1 MRSLLTLKLCDMKKI
16 FAAGTALLFSAILMG
31 QNVGINTDGSTPDAS
46 AILHIKSS
54 NKGLLIPSMNATQ
67 RTSIVL
73 PATGLMVYQT
83 DGNTGFY
90 YNNGTPASPSW
101 LMLTTPNASWQTT
114 GNSGIN
120 AVSNFI
126 GTTDVN
132 PLIFRSN
139 NTERMQ
145 IRAAGQTLING
156 TILKSSMNALEVL
169 GAGVAGS
176 TNALL
181 SYPVNGYS
189 SGPYAGVYGENTGS
203 GQGIWGTNTST
214 GSGVYG
220 SNSSTGFGVYGISSG
235 GIGVYGE
242 SNNINFPGARGLHQN
257 VNGTGVL
264 GSGNNLATITLHGA
278 GSGLAGNGFYVGTYS
293 VATNAADGIGIVG
306 LGNGM
311 TTFNNVGGGAGVLAQ
326 GQNFGIT
333 AYVSTG
339 GAAITNGKW
348 AGYFDYLPSGNG
360 YAYIGG
366 RTSNIDYAILSSGV
380 KSTMI
385 PDEEGQNRV
394 MYCTE
399 APEVLFQDIGTAQL
413 VKGRAHIDLDPLLA
427 RNIYVS
433 PEKPM
438 KVFIQLEGDCK
449 GVYVTNKTATGFDVI
464 ELDGGVSN
472 TSFSYQ
478 VIANRANATDPNGK
492 VISRY
497 ADVRFPVG
505 PGRQKTADSK
515 VLNPAPVI
523 IEVPAVIIPGRQ

>member
-1 MRSLLTLKLCDMKKI
+1 MKKI
-16 FAAGTALLFSAILMG
+16 FTAAIGLLFSATLVA

-46 AILHIKSS
+46 AMLHIKSS
-54 NKGLLIPSMNATQ
+54 NSGLLIPSMNAAQ
-67 RTSIVL
+67 RTAIVL
-73 PATGLMVYQT
+73 PATGLLVYQT
-83 DGNTGFY
+83 DGSTGFY
-90 YNNGTPASPSW
+90 YNTGTPASPNW
-101 LMLTTPNASWQTT
+101 LLLTTANASWQTT
-114 GNSGIN
+114 GNSAIN
-120 AVSNFI
+120 PVTNFI

-132 PLIFRSN
+132 ALLFRTN

-156 TILKSSMNALEVL
+156 TILKSSQNALEVL

-176 TNALL
+176 TTAL

-189 SGPYAGVYGENTGS
+189 SGAFAGVYGENTGA
-203 GQGIWGTNTST
+203 GQGVWGGNTST
-214 GSGVYG
+214 GAGVYG
-220 SNSSTGFGVYGISSG
+220 SNSSTGFGVRGISFG

-242 SNNINFPGARGLHQN
+242 GSTATFPAVRGLHQN

-264 GSGNNLATITLHGA
+264 GSGNNLTTITLYGA
-278 GSGLAGNGFYVGTYS
+278 GSGLAGNGVNMGTYS
-293 VATNAADGIGIVG
+293 VATDATNGIGIVG
-306 LGNGM
+306 LGNGF
-311 TTFNNVGGGAGVLAQ
+311 TTFNNVGGGAGVIAQ

-333 AYVSTG
+333 AYASTA
-339 GAAITNGKW
+339 GAAIVNGKW
-348 AGYFDYLPSGNG
+348 AGYFDYLPSANG

-366 RTSNIDYAILSSGV
+366 RTSNVDYAILSGGV
-380 KSTMI
+380 KSTMV

-399 APEVLFQDIGTAQL
+399 APEVLFQDIGTGQL
-413 VKGRAHIDLDPLLA
+413 VKGRAHIALDPLLA

-449 GVYVTNKTATGFDVI
+449 GVYVTNKTAKGFDVI

-478 VIANRANATDPNGK
+478 IIANRANATDADGK

-505 PGRQKTADSK
+505 PGRQKTADNK
-515 VLNPAPVI
+515 VLNPAPI
-523 IEVPAVIIPGRQ
+523 IIDVPAVVIPPRE